1 MEDFISNSNPK
12 LHASLEKL
20 NFSTTEFY
28 QLESL
33 HVLEDRDLVEAF
45 VKDSTGDQN
54 GEHGQLMLQPV
65 DYDADSE
72 ADTSHTMTP
81 RPSLHKRRSTFKKEK
96 SRVRCVYNS

>member
-1 MEDFISNSNPK
+1 M
-12 LHASLEKL
+12 
-20 NFSTTEFY
+20 
-28 QLESL
+28 
-33 HVLEDRDLVEAF
+33 LEDRDLVEAF
-45 VKDSTGDQN
+45 VKDSTGEQI

-96 SRVRCVYNS
+96 SRVRCVCNSQIRVQYHKIVKV

>member
-1 MEDFISNSNPK
+1 M
-12 LHASLEKL
+12 
-20 NFSTTEFY
+20 
-28 QLESL
+28 
-33 HVLEDRDLVEAF
+33 LEDRDLVEAF
-45 VKDSTGDQN
+45 VKDSTGDQI

-96 SRVRCVYNS
+96 SRVRCDYNS

>member
-1 MEDFISNSNPK
+1 M
-12 LHASLEKL
+12 
-20 NFSTTEFY
+20 
-28 QLESL
+28 
-33 HVLEDRDLVEAF
+33 LEDRDLVEAF

-96 SRVRCVYNS
+96 SEEEMIKEQLANFKEMF